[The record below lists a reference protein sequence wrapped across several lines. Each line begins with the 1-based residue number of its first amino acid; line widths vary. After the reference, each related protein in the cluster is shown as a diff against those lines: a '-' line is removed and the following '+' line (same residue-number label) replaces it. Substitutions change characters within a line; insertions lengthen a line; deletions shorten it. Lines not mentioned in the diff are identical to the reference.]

1 MHLTTNE
8 WETATTLKD
17 HYFIYRLMITSDE
30 MYLYLLKNPVAMYKQ
45 DKITMIPKDGAD
57 LGFTEDVCEKIKL
70 KIWQQ

>member
-1 MHLTTNE
+1 
-8 WETATTLKD
+8 
-17 HYFIYRLMITSDE
+17 MITSDE